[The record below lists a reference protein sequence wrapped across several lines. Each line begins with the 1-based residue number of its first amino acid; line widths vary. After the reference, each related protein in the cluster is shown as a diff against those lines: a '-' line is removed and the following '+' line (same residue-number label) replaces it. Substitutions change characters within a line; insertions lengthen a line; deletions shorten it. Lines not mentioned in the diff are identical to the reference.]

1 MLPANQHPRKVT
13 AEEEERGV
21 DSFALAVCADLDA
34 WGRELDERDR
44 PLFGAQGHFYNKLEK
59 AMLLVTQHLRAS
71 QHATHGRDDRA
82 DVSWTIAM
90 RRP

>member
-1 MLPANQHPRKVT
+1 VI
-13 AEEEERGV
+13 
-21 DSFALAVCADLDA
+21 
-34 WGRELDERDR
+34 DERDR
-44 PLFGAQGHFYNKLEK
+44 PLLGAKGHFYNKLEK